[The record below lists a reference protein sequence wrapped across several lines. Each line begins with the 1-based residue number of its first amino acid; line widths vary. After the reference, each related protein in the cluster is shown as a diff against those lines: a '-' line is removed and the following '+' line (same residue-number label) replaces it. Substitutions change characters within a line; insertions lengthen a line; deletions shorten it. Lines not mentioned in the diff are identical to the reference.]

1 LDTPAAEGEISMRIA
16 NRWRVWVG
24 VLLGL
29 GLIQAGLAADAR
41 AQAEFPRKPITI
53 LVNFGP
59 GGGRDIL
66 ARGVGKTLGRILGVP
81 VVVVN
86 KPGGGGAVGLVALAE
101 AAPDGYT
108 IGVGGTPEIIDQV
121 LDKRDYDVRK
131 FTYIGRVQS
140 SPLYWFVRADSPIKT
155 PKDFKTFGKPV
166 RHGTF
171 SLTAQQT
178 VAAMIFAT
186 REGFPLV
193 NVTGYQGSAP
203 SLLAL
208 IRGEVEFVGTPES
221 AARQFIDAG
230 QIRPLVAIGEHR
242 SPTLPNVPTVAESG
256 LADLATLGLDLWL
269 MGPPNLPRDRV
280 QILEAALAQTLKD
293 PEVIAWA
300 KTSRIDLAPLSA
312 DATGKTA
319 VGLLS
324 LFEKYKADIER
335 YVKK

>member
-1 LDTPAAEGEISMRIA
+1 MRNAAHR
-16 NRWRVWVG
+16 RVWLG

-29 GLIQAGLAADAR
+29 GLIQAILAAETR
-41 AQAEFPRKPITI
+41 AQADFPKKAITI
-53 LVNFGP
+53 LVNYGP

-86 KPGGGGAVGLVALAE
+86 KPGGSGAVGLVALTE

-108 IGVGGTPEIIDQV
+108 LGVGGTPEIIDQV
-121 LDKRDYDVRK
+121 LDQREYDIRK
-131 FTYIGRVQS
+131 FTYLGRVQS

-155 PKDFKTFGKPV
+155 PKDFRTFGKPV

-178 VAAMIFAT
+178 VAAMIVAT

-193 NVTGYQGSAP
+193 NITGYQGSAP

-221 AARQFIDAG
+221 AARQFLDAG
-230 QIRPLVAIGEHR
+230 QIRALVAIGDHR

-256 LADLATLGLDLWL
+256 LPDLASLGLDLWL
-269 MGPPNLPRDRV
+269 MGPPNMPRERV
-280 QILEAALAQTLKD
+280 QILESALAQTLKD
-293 PEVIAWA
+293 PEVVAWA
-300 KTSRIDLAPLSA
+300 KTARIELAPMSA
-312 DATGKTA
+312 DATGKA
-319 VGLLS
+319 AIGLLS

>member
-1 LDTPAAEGEISMRIA
+1 L
-16 NRWRVWVG
+16 G

-29 GLIQAGLAADAR
+29 GLIPVALASDAR
-41 AQAEFPRKPITI
+41 AGADFPKKAITI
-53 LVNFGP
+53 LVNYGP

-86 KPGGGGAVGLVALAE
+86 KPGGSGAVGLVALTEAE
-101 AAPDGYT
+101 PDGYT

-121 LDKRDYDVRK
+121 LDKREYDIRK

-155 PKDFKTFGKPV
+155 LKDFKAFGKPV

-230 QIRPLVAIGEHR
+230 QIRPLVAIGDHR

-256 LADLATLGLDLWL
+256 LADLANLGLDLWL
-269 MGPPNLPRDRV
+269 MGPPSIPRERA
-280 QILEAALAQTLKD
+280 QILESALAQTLKD
-293 PEVIAWA
+293 PEIAAWA
-300 KTSRIDLAPLSA
+300 RTSRIELAPMSA
-312 DATGKTA
+312 DATGKAA

-324 LFEKYKADIER
+324 LFEKYKADIDR

>member
-1 LDTPAAEGEISMRIA
+1 MRIA
-16 NRWRVWVG
+16 TRWRVWFS

-29 GLIQAGLAADAR
+29 GLLQAALGADVR
-41 AQAEFPRKPITI
+41 AQADFPKKAITI
-53 LVNFGP
+53 LVNYGP

-66 ARGVGKTLGRILGVP
+66 ARGVGKTLGRVLGAP
-81 VVVVN
+81 VVVLN
-86 KPGGGGAVGLVALAE
+86 KPGGSGAVGLVALAE

-121 LDKRDYDVRK
+121 LDKREYDIRK
-131 FTYIGRVQS
+131 FTYLGRVQS
-140 SPLYWFVRADSPIKT
+140 SPLYWFVRSDSPIKT
-155 PKDFKTFGKPV
+155 PADFKAFGKPV

-178 VAAMIFAT
+178 VAAMILAT
-186 REGFPLV
+186 RDGFPLV

-203 SLLAL
+203 ALLGL

-230 QIRPLVAIGEHR
+230 QVRPLIAIGDHR

-256 LADLATLGLDLWL
+256 LSDLASLGLDLWL
-269 MGPPNLPRDRV
+269 MGPPNMPRDRV
-280 QILEAALAQTLKD
+280 RILESALAQTLKD
-293 PEVIAWA
+293 PEIIAWA
-300 KTSRIDLAPLSA
+300 KTARIELAPMSA
-312 DATGKTA
+312 EATTKTA
-319 VGLLS
+319 IGLLS